1 MLPDRT
7 RGFRTPAALLGALA
21 VVAALV
27 TGCAPVTA
35 HDASGPAV
43 VAAAATGAAVT
54 NTLTVGGLERSYLLR
69 TPVRA
74 SDDPMPLLIVIHGA
88 GGNADRAELATG
100 ITQLSDA
107 DGFIVAYPNGTQ
119 AADIPGELSWNAGVC
134 CGRPVIDQIDDVA
147 FIAATIADISEK
159 EPVDA
164 SRIYVAGFS
173 NGGMLA
179 HRLACELPGRIAGIA
194 VVAGALNVSD
204 CAAEGVTSV
213 LMMHGTGD
221 LTVPYQG
228 GATNERTAKRFGT
241 WTNAPLS
248 RAVSFWTGQ
257 DACGSSPKTSEKN
270 GVTRTTYEA
279 CADGAKVDVITIRDG
294 GHIWPIET
302 KSGIDAS
309 TFITEY
315 FGLGK
320 PVATL
325 AQ

>member
-1 MLPDRT
+1 MLPDRA
-7 RGFRTPAALLGALA
+7 RGFRTPSALLGALA
-21 VVAALV
+21 LVALLV
-27 TGCAPVTA
+27 AGCAPVSA
-35 HDASGPAV
+35 PDASAPVIA
-43 VAAAATGAAVT
+43 AAAATGAAVT
-54 NTLTVGGLERSYLLR
+54 NTITVGGIERSYLLR

-74 SDDPMPLLIVIHGA
+74 TDDAMPLLIVIHGA
-88 GGNADRAELATG
+88 GGNAARAETATAL
-100 ITQLSDA
+100 TALSDA

-134 CGRPVIDQIDDVA
+134 CGRPVVEQIDDVA
-147 FIAATIADISEK
+147 FIAAAIADIESK
-159 EPVDA
+159 EPVDPA
-164 SRIYVAGFS
+164 RIFVTGFS

-194 VVAGALNVSD
+194 VVAGALNVPD

-213 LMMHGTGD
+213 LMIHGTGD
-221 LTVPYQG
+221 MTVPFQG

-241 WTNAPLS
+241 WTNSPLS
-248 RAVSFWTGQ
+248 AAVAFWTGQ
-257 DACGSSPKTSEKN
+257 DGCGESTSE
-270 GVTRTTYEA
+270 VTGGLTHVSFGT
-279 CADGAKVDVITIRDG
+279 CTDGAKVDVVTIKDG
-294 GHIWPIET
+294 GHIWPVEA
-302 KSGIDAS
+302 KSGMDAS